1 MDGYAYNK
9 TATPVEVRSLLSDPP
24 ASLDYILQESA
35 SDIAF
40 THFSTPESDW
50 FPWDRG
56 RAFGEQIEVRWQ
68 KLQENQFQLLILTE
82 VQQDSL
88 TQNGW
93 PEPRKMEVEDG
104 GKVYLWG
111 RHRSFLEGSK
121 GTRAPHEWVQASIP
135 RTLCYPLASGK
146 EFAYI
151 ETVTYRQN
159 GIIILTRF
167 RRLAGENQEEVGR

>member
-1 MDGYAYNK
+1 MDGYAYSK
-9 TATPVEVRSLLSDPP
+9 TATPVEVRSLLIDPP
-24 ASLDYILQESA
+24 ALLDYILQESA
-35 SDIAF
+35 SDINF
-40 THFSTPESDW
+40 DRFFHLEPDW
-50 FPWDRG
+50 SPWDKG

-68 KLQENQFQLLILTE
+68 KIQENVFQLLILSE

-88 TQNGW
+88 IQNGW
-93 PEPRKMEVEDG
+93 PEPRKMQAEDG

-111 RHRSFLEGSK
+111 RHRSFLEG
-121 GTRAPHEWVQASIP
+121 GEGNRAPHEWVQASIP
-135 RTLCYPLASGK
+135 RSLRYPLNERK

-167 RRLAGENQEEVGR
+167 RRLAGKNQEEVGQ